1 MIEPGAVLEALA
13 AIMTPE
19 ILPWIIIGMAIGI
32 MVGAVPGIGSVL
44 GMSIVLPLTIPLS
57 GLQANILLVS
67 IFSGAMYGSSISAI
81 LLRVP
86 GTAAAAATLLDGHP
100 LTEKGLPKYSLAISA
115 TSSALGGGI
124 TILALLLLIPL
135 LGSIV
140 VLFGAPQI
148 FLIAMFGILM
158 IGVIASQGSF
168 VKGVTAGLFGV
179 LIMTI
184 GISPASP
191 GVRFTGGSL
200 LLFDGLDYV
209 AILIGMFAIG
219 EMIRLAAK
227 PRGDNTTIVDGGS
240 IVSGVSTTVR
250 NYVTMIKSGF
260 IGMIIGAI
268 PGAGSS
274 ASNFFAYAE
283 AVRTAPQEDQDSYG
297 KGNPRGVVAA
307 EASNNGTVAG
317 SLMPVIAFGIPGSA
331 ATAVLLGGF
340 LLHGI
345 TPGPELFDENLSF
358 TYSLILALLVGNIFI
373 LIVGLSIVPY
383 VGAAITRLDKDF
395 IIPVVVV
402 LATVGAFALRSN
414 WVDIATL
421 LIFGLIAYLMYQY
434 DYSIIAMVIGAV
446 LANILEVNLQRS
458 LALSD
463 GSIIIFFDDPVS
475 ITIIVV
481 MTLLMVSPK
490 LTAWYNSR
498 TSSSNNLE

>member
-1 MIEPGAVLEALA
+1 MIEAGAVLEALA
-13 AIMTPE
+13 AVLTPE
-19 ILPWIIIGMAIGI
+19 ILPWIIIGMLIGI

-100 LTEKGLPKYSLAISA
+100 LTEKGLPKYALSISA
-115 TSSALGGGI
+115 TASALGGGI
-124 TILALLLLIPL
+124 TILALLLLIPV

-140 VLFGAPQI
+140 ALFGAPQI
-148 FLIAMFGILM
+148 FLIALFGILM

-168 VKGVTAGLFGV
+168 VKGVTAGMFGV

-227 PRGDNTTIVDGGS
+227 PRGDDSSIVDGGS
-240 IVSGVSTTVR
+240 IVSGIGTTVR
-250 NYVTMIKSGF
+250 NSVTMIKSGF

-283 AVRTAPQEDQDSYG
+283 AVRTAPQDDQSSYG
-297 KGNPRGVVAA
+297 EGNPRGVVAA

-358 TYSLILALLVGNIFI
+358 TYSLIIALLIGNIII
-373 LIVGLSIVPY
+373 LAVGLSIVPY

-421 LIFGLIAYLMYQY
+421 LIFGLIAYLMYKH

-446 LANILEVNLQRS
+446 LADIIETNLQRS

-463 GSIIIFFDDPVS
+463 GSLLIFIDDPLS

-481 MTLLMVSPK
+481 MTLLMISPK
-490 LTAWYNSR
+490 LTAWLSNRSG
-498 TSSSNNLE
+498 SSDQSE